1 MFRDLLRFRRDNLL
15 SITGFMSDQKPSHGD
30 PTYITDFL
38 NHPTAMI
45 TGTETLGR
53 RLDMAIVYWDMC
65 KPSRGHY
72 HITIKVL
79 SDGGKDLRSI
89 PDMEITHAYALLLQ
103 DTIYRD
109 PSLWLWTH
117 RRWKI
122 PVRFPDGHLSKT
134 ISDTSYADHD

>member
-65 KPSRGHY
+65 KPREA
-72 HITIKVL
+72 T
-79 SDGGKDLRSI
+79 
-89 PDMEITHAYALLLQ
+89 
-103 DTIYRD
+103 
-109 PSLWLWTH
+109 
-117 RRWKI
+117 
-122 PVRFPDGHLSKT
+122 T
-134 ISDTSYADHD
+134 ISR